1 MMNNK
6 TMMTDFYE
14 LTMAQTY
21 FDQGKKDEVA
31 YFDIFF
37 RSNPFNGGYTMTG
50 GLEETIEYLQNFK
63 FEEDDID
70 FLRTTGSFSE
80 EFLAYLK
87 DLKFTGD
94 LYAMPDGTAAFP
106 NEAVLTVR
114 ANMVEAQIIETALLA
129 NFNHGSLVTTK
140 AKRVTSAAKKIP
152 VMEFGA
158 RRARGVDSAIE
169 ASKHAYIG
177 GCAGTSNVYAGKK
190 YDIPVLG
197 TMAHSLIQEETCE
210 YEAFLAYAKSHPDN
224 CVFLVDTFDTLK
236 SGIPNA
242 IRVSKEY
249 LEPNGYKLKG
259 IRIDSGDLVYLS
271 KAAKQMLVDAG
282 YPDATICLSN
292 GLDEYS
298 ITNMLNKGA
307 VIDSIGAG
315 DNIAASKERVGG
327 VYKLVAVEKDGEVIP
342 KIKVSGDT
350 VKTTNPGVKKVY
362 RFYDFD
368 NGKVLGDVIA
378 REDEI
383 IPENKYTLVS
393 DKDPWKKTEITDYRV
408 RELQVPIFKNGE
420 LVYQEPTLKEKQ
432 AYCEEEYQTLTD
444 RITDIDDPHTYYVD
458 LSEKMRN
465 LKEYM
470 LYEAMNN
477 ASQTAMENIGY
488 QKVKT
493 GCEKKR

>member
-1 MMNNK
+1 MENK

-14 LTMAQTY
+14 LTMAQAY
-21 FDQGKKDEVA
+21 FDAGKKEEKA

-37 RSNPFNGGYTMTG
+37 RTNPFNGGYTMTG
-50 GLEETIEYLQNFK
+50 GLDETIKYLQNFK
-63 FEEDDID
+63 FTEDDIN

-94 LYAMPDGTAAFP
+94 VYAMPDGTAAFP
-106 NEAVLTVR
+106 NEPVLTVK

-129 NFNHGSLVTTK
+129 NFNHGGLVVTK
-140 AKRVTSAAKKIP
+140 AKRVTAAAKDIP

-158 RRARGVDSAIE
+158 RRARGSDSAVE
-169 ASKHAYIG
+169 ASKNAFIG
-177 GCAGTSNVYAGKK
+177 GCKGTSNVLAGKK

-197 TMAHSLIQEETCE
+197 TMAHSFVQEADYE

-224 CVFLVDTFDTLK
+224 CVFLVDTYDTLK

-242 IRVSKEY
+242 IRVSREY
-249 LEPNGYKLKG
+249 LEPRGYKLKG
-259 IRIDSGDLVYLS
+259 VRIDSGDLVYLS

-282 YPDATICLSN
+282 YHDATICLSN

-298 ITNMLNKGA
+298 INNMLNKGA

-315 DNIAASKERVGG
+315 DNISASKERLNG
-327 VYKLVAVEKDGEVIP
+327 VYKLVAIEKDGEKIP

-362 RFYDFD
+362 RFYDND
-368 NGKVLGDVIA
+368 SGKVLGDVIA
-378 REDEI
+378 RDDEI
-383 IPENKYTLVS
+383 ISKKQYTLVS
-393 DKDPWKKTEITDYRV
+393 DVDPWKKTTIDDYML
-408 RELQVPIFKNGE
+408 RELQVPIFINGK
-420 LVYQEPTLKEKQ
+420 LVYNEPTIKEKQ
-432 AYCEEEYQTLTD
+432 AYCQEEYETLTD
-444 RITDIDDPHTYYVD
+444 RITDIDNPHKYYVD
-458 LSEKMRN
+458 LSEEERK

-470 LYEAMNN
+470 LFEAMSN
-477 ASQTAMENIGY
+477 AATTAMENSGY
-488 QKVKT
+488 QKVKKP
-493 GCEKKR
+493 CEKKN